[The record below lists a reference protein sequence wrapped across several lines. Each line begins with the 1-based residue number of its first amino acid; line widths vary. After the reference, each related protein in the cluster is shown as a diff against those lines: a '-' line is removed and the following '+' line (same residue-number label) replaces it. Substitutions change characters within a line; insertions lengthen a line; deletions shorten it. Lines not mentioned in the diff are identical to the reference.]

1 MAELSRRR
9 SGIWVPGSD
18 GREVVADGSSLWFSS
33 RSSSRWGWCSPSMPE
48 SLVHALVRGL
58 SRSTASRSPA
68 GAVFSAGGDPRSS
81 VAFAGGG
88 VCFLGD
94 SGSRS
99 MLGWSY
105 TTFFRPAGVESRCCC
120 CAALVGVFGCDC
132 LLSSILSSFL
142 PLSFFSAGDP
152 RLLLLPAVVV
162 VVVVLLL
169 LLLLSNTLE
178 ISPPVLPV
186 VCGVP
191 GTPTP
196 DDRCGGADEAA
207 WFRWDRV

>member
-1 MAELSRRR
+1 
-9 SGIWVPGSD
+9 
-18 GREVVADGSSLWFSS
+18 
-33 RSSSRWGWCSPSMPE
+33 MPE

-58 SRSTASRSPA
+58 DESRSTASRSVVA
-68 GAVFSAGGDPRSS
+68 CSAGGDSRSS
-81 VAFAGGG
+81 SGLAA

-99 MLGWSY
+99 TLGCSY
-105 TTFFRPAGVESRCCC
+105 TTFFRPAGVESRWCCWC
-120 CAALVGVFGCDC
+120 ALVGVFGCDC

-142 PLSFFSAGDP
+142 PLWVAPLSGGLFSAGDP
-152 RLLLLPAVVV
+152 RLLLLLPA

-178 ISPPVLPV
+178 ISPPVLPA
-186 VCGVP
+186 VCVP

-196 DDRCGGADEAA
+196 DGR
-207 WFRWDRV
+207 